1 MASEKEYSIAERY
14 IPHICKI
21 LEDTGHSIYDFG
33 NESAI
38 FFNNVMNG
46 FIAPTG
52 IVMIQTTYEDV
63 LSELSRYD
71 ALSKEML
78 SDRSE

>member
-14 IPHICKI
+14 LPYILKI
-21 LEDTGHSIYDFG
+21 LEDTGHSIHDFG

-46 FIAPTG
+46 FIAPIG
-52 IVMIQTTYEDV
+52 IVRIETTYEDV

-71 ALSKEML
+71 TLSKKDAFEP
-78 SDRSE
+78 E